1 MIPYHKALST
11 VLACANP
18 LGSKIV
24 KLEQAA
30 GSVLA
35 KDISTKYNIPFF
47 DNSAVDGFGVKIS
60 DVKNTSLETPAKLQL
75 IGTIKAG
82 DSFKAIVIPGTTVK
96 LLTGALI
103 PNGVEAV
110 IMKEYCDEVKEDIYL
125 KKSANRWENIRR
137 EGEEF
142 HLNECVI
149 EKGTYIS
156 PPVIGLL
163 ANLGYKKCPIYLNPT
178 VSIIVTG
185 SELIKPGKKLA
196 PGKIYESN
204 SYALAAA
211 LKEIGIKKCSIVR
224 VKDDKKIIKK
234 QIKKALKN
242 SDVIISVGGISVGDY
257 DFVKEIFNS
266 VGVKTLFTEVA
277 IKPAKPNYF
286 GSFKKKLV
294 FGLPGNPVS
303 ALVSFHQLIRPA
315 LLKVMGAKSIVP
327 FQTKATL
334 IENLTKKPGRLEFV
348 RGILEQKNGDLLV
361 CPTKGQGSHMLGGIA
376 NANCLI
382 YFPQEQK
389 SLARGEK
396 VYIDLLSWN

>member
-1 MIPYHKALST
+1 MIPYHEALSK

-24 KLEQAA
+24 KLEQAS

-35 KDISTKYNIPFF
+35 KDISTKHNIPFF
-47 DNSAVDGFGVKIS
+47 DNSAVDGYGVRVS
-60 DVKNTSLETPAKLQL
+60 DVKSASNESPVKLQL

-82 DSFKAIVIPGTTVK
+82 DEPKVVVTPGTTVK
-96 LLTGALI
+96 ILTGAPI
-103 PNGVEAV
+103 PDGVEAV
-110 IMKEYCDEVKEDIYL
+110 IMKEVCYEEKKYIYL
-125 KKSANRWENIRR
+125 KKSANSWENIRR

-142 HLNECVI
+142 HINERVI
-149 EKGTYIS
+149 EKGTYIN

-163 ANLGYKKCPIYLNPT
+163 ATLGYKKCWVHLKPRI
-178 VSIIVTG
+178 SIIVTG
-185 SELIKPGKKLA
+185 NELIKTGKKLA
-196 PGKIYESN
+196 PGEIYESN
-204 SYALAAA
+204 SYALLAA
-211 LKEIGIKKCSIVR
+211 LKEIGITKCSVAY

-257 DFVKEIFNS
+257 DFVKEVFNS

-303 ALVSFHQLIRPA
+303 ALISFHQLIRPA
-315 LLKVMGAKSIVP
+315 LLKSMGAKSIVP

-334 IENLTKKPGRLEFV
+334 TENLTKKPGRLEFV

-361 CPTKGQGSHMLGGIA
+361 QPTKGQGSHMLGGIA

-382 YFPQEQK
+382 CFPQEQK
-389 SLARGEK
+389 SLTKGEK

>member
-1 MIPYHKALST
+1 MIPYHEALSI

-18 LGSKIV
+18 LGSKII
-24 KLEQAA
+24 KLEQAI

-47 DNSAVDGFGVKIS
+47 DNSAVDGYGVRVS
-60 DVKNTSLETPAKLQL
+60 DVKNASNEYPVKLQL

-82 DSFKAIVIPGTTVK
+82 DEPKVVITPGTTVK
-96 LLTGALI
+96 ILTGASI
-103 PNGVEAV
+103 PDGVEAV
-110 IMKEYCDEVKEDIYL
+110 IMREFCYEEKKYVYL
-125 KKSANRWENIRR
+125 KKSASKWENIRR

-142 HLNECVI
+142 HINERVI
-149 EKGTYIS
+149 EKGTYIN

-163 ANLGYKKCPIYLNPT
+163 ATLGYKKCWVHLKPR
-178 VSIIVTG
+178 VRVIVTG
-185 SELIKPGKKLA
+185 NELIKPGEKLA

-204 SYALAAA
+204 SYALVAA
-211 LKEIGIKKCSIVR
+211 LKEIGIKKYSVVC
-224 VKDDKKIIKK
+224 VKDDKKIIKN
-234 QIKKALKN
+234 QIKKALKS
-242 SDVIISVGGISVGDY
+242 SDIIISVGGISVGDY
-257 DFVKEIFNS
+257 DFVKEVFNS

-315 LLKVMGAKSIVP
+315 LLKIMGAKSTAP
-327 FQTKATL
+327 FQAKAALT
-334 IENLTKKPGRLEFV
+334 ENLNKKPGRLEFV

-361 CPTKGQGSHMLGGIA
+361 QPTKGQGSHMLGGIVK
-376 NANCLI
+376 ANCLI
-382 YFPQEQK
+382 HFPLEKK
-389 SLARGEK
+389 SMLKGETA
-396 VYIDLLSWN
+396 DLEFLQWN